1 MSNAVYIPK
10 KINVG
15 YQKRDDTYNK
25 KLAYVI
31 YYDNKGKLRK
41 ETSWNSWRDEKIPN
55 EEFENTPTEGFVLNK
70 KVGGYCYDW
79 NPRQTYSRVHDPRG
93 FEFEITI
100 PNLLYILENTNS
112 IKGKGLEG
120 KFVYGWSG
128 SDLLLIPEAAPEYA
142 KYVEFSEVITKSVK
156 AKDLV
161 LGGTYKTNKDEE
173 VVYLGRFD
181 YWDSNY
187 RWRDYSEREHRY
199 TYTNKGLH
207 HFFYRPKESRNS
219 FFMLL
224 TIKSLS
230 GRIVQEV
237 SNVPVPDYAK
247 LMDKL
252 EHQSCYSPYDK
263 TKDKFVTAK
272 PSNMNTTLFFNLD
285 SFKCHG
291 RATGVGSN
299 YLMDDVYFE
308 GQDRGGYNSYYYN
321 TPVRTKLKEM
331 GLLYDYAT
339 RASQEG
345 VPAQELIDK
354 LGLTVKEEYIC
365 NGKKIK

>member
-15 YQKRDDTYNK
+15 YQKREDTYTK

-31 YYDNKGKLRK
+31 YYDHKGKLRK
-41 ETSWNSWRDEKIPN
+41 ETSWNSWRDKKIPN
-55 EEFENTPTEGFVLNK
+55 EEFDNTPTEGFVLNK

-181 YWDSNY
+181 YWDHHWNG
-187 RWRDYSEREHRY
+187 RRREGDHYY
-199 TYTNKGLH
+199 TYTNEGLR
-207 HFFYRPKESRNS
+207 HFFCKPEHSNNRQLS
-219 FFMLL
+219 LL
-224 TIKSLS
+224 TTKSLS

-237 SNVPVPDYAK
+237 SNTPVPDYAK
-247 LMDKL
+247 IMDSL
-252 EHQSCYSPYDK
+252 EYHSCYSPYDQ
-263 TKDKFVTAK
+263 TKDRFVPAK
-272 PSNMNTTLFFNLD
+272 PKDLNGLVLFSID
-285 SFKCHG
+285 SFECHG
-291 RATGVGSN
+291 IPCKVGSN
-299 YLMDDVYFE
+299 YLMDRVGFTGE
-308 GQDRGGYNSYYYN
+308 VRGYSYNYSS
-321 TPVRTKLKEM
+321 PLESKLKEM
-331 GLLYDYAT
+331 GLLYIYNQ
-339 RASQEG
+339 RPLQEG

-354 LGLTVKEEYIC
+354 LGLTVKEEYLA